1 MKVIAIF
8 DWITSPI
15 STAKGNI
22 KEGNIYTVKSEQS
35 GYSTFGK
42 RWVEAYE
49 FYETE
54 GLFEKGIFIPLSSV
68 DEAEIYNV
76 KLKNDMQCGV
86 GEKNRN

>member
-8 DWITSPI
+8 DWIISPI

-22 KEGNIYTVKSEQS
+22 KEGNVYTVKSEKS

-68 DEAEIYNV
+68 DDAEILNV
-76 KLKNDMQCGV
+76 QPHNEVQCGV
-86 GEKNRN
+86 GKK